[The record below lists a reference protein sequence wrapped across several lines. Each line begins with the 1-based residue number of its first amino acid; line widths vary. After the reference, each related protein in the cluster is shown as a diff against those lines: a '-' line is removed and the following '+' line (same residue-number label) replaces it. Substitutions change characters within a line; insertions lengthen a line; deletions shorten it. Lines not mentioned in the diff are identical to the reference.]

1 MGDESI
7 YEEKARFV
15 RGELT
20 RMLRV
25 ATRGVIT
32 GLEYEREGAVETV
45 HVLTV
50 TQPFAVCVTAD
61 SLFAIVKDVTK
72 AVEACLM

>member
-1 MGDESI
+1 MGNEHV
-7 YEEKARFV
+7 YNEKAGFV
-15 RGELT
+15 ANELAD
-20 RMLRV
+20 MLKA

-61 SLFAIVKDVTK
+61 SLWAIAKDVMR
-72 AVEACLM
+72 VVGERLE